1 MAIRKDANTLSNA
14 ERLELSNAILELK
27 RRGIYDQFVLRHA
40 NANASAIH
48 RSPAFLPWH
57 RRFIWDFES
66 ELQRVSGNPD
76 LGLPYWNWPEGGANA
91 SMWDDNLLG
100 GDGNPVTQVVN
111 NGPFRSGEWTVI
123 NSSGQQAGPLT
134 RAFGRESWATSL
146 PTLQQIQDV
155 LLITPYDAANWNAN
169 VNQSFRNQLEGFRGP
184 NLHNRGHGWV
194 GGSMLPMTSPNDP
207 IFFMHH
213 CMVDKLWYEW
223 QLRFPRQ
230 GYLPVNNGPFGQ
242 NETDPMDSTPASPI
256 GARPLDVLDSRG
268 LNIEYDQLLPGTPIP
283 DAPDTGNE
291 ISSTE
296 LIVNATATNA
306 QISTSGE
313 EDKYYFDVTEF
324 SPFSI
329 ETSGASDTTLA
340 LFGSDNETNQIAF
353 DDDGGNDFNSLISRS
368 LPSGR
373 YFMSVR
379 LFNAAA
385 TGSYQISVTSPE
397 GAGAG
402 TTIPEIL
409 VNGSALNSEI
419 SNAEEIDI
427 FSFTTSTEGLYTIET
442 MGTTDTYMNL
452 FGPNSQSLPITEN
465 DDSGIN
471 RNSRVQVQ
479 LTAGEYFV
487 RVRHFSLIGVGA
499 YQIRVFV

>member
-111 NGPFRSGEWTVI
+111 NGPFRSGEWTII
-123 NSSGQQAGPLT
+123 NSNSQQAGPLT

-146 PTLQQIQDV
+146 PTLQQIQEV
-155 LLITPYDAANWNAN
+155 LSFTPYDAANWNEN
-169 VNQSFRNQLEGFRGP
+169 VTQSFRNQLEGFRGP

-223 QLRFPRQ
+223 QLRFPGQ

-256 GARPLDVLDSRG
+256 GARPLDVLDSRV
-268 LNIEYDQLLPGTPIP
+268 LNIEYDQLLPGTPDP
-283 DAPDTGNE
+283 GTGDNT
-291 ISSTE
+291 STE
-296 LIVNATATNA
+296 LIINATATNA
-306 QISTSGE
+306 QISAPGE
-313 EDKYYFDVTEF
+313 EDKYHFEVTEF
-324 SPFSI
+324 SPFNI
-329 ETSGASDTTLA
+329 ETSGASDTTLT
-340 LFGSDNETNQIAF
+340 LFGPDNETDQIAF
-353 DDDGGNDFNSLISRS
+353 DDDGGNNFNSLISRS
-368 LPSGR
+368 LPSGS

-385 TGSYQISVTSPE
+385 TGNYQISVTSPE
-397 GAGAG
+397 GTGSG
-402 TTIPEIL
+402 TTIPEIP
-409 VNGSALNSEI
+409 VNGSALNAEI

-427 FSFTTSTEGLYTIET
+427 FSFTASTQGLYTIET
-442 MGTTDTYMNL
+442 TGITDTYMNL
-452 FGPNSQSLPITEN
+452 FGPNSQSLPLDEN

-471 RNSRVQVQ
+471 RNSLVQVQ

-487 RVRHFSLIGVGA
+487 QIRHFSPTGVGA

>member
-14 ERLELSNAILELK
+14 ERLELSNAIVELK
-27 RRGIYDQFVLRHA
+27 RRGIYDRFVLRHA
-40 NANASAIH
+40 NANSRAIH

-111 NGPFRSGEWTVI
+111 NGPFRSGEWTII
-123 NSSGQQAGPLT
+123 NSNSQQAGPLT

-146 PTLQQIQDV
+146 PTLQQIQEV
-155 LLITPYDAANWNAN
+155 LSFTPYDAANWNEN
-169 VNQSFRNQLEGFRGP
+169 VTQSFRNQLEGFRGP

-223 QLRFPRQ
+223 QLRFPGQ

-256 GARPLDVLDSRG
+256 GARPLDVLDSRV
-268 LNIEYDQLLPGTPIP
+268 LNIEYDQLLPGTPDP
-283 DAPDTGNE
+283 GTGDNT
-291 ISSTE
+291 STE
-296 LIVNATATNA
+296 LIINATATNA
-306 QISTSGE
+306 QISAPGE
-313 EDKYYFDVTEF
+313 EDKYHFEVTEF
-324 SPFSI
+324 SPFNI
-329 ETSGASDTTLA
+329 ETSGASDTTLT
-340 LFGSDNETNQIAF
+340 LFGPDNETDQIAF
-353 DDDGGNDFNSLISRS
+353 DDDGGNNFNSLISRS
-368 LPSGR
+368 LPSGS

-385 TGSYQISVTSPE
+385 TGNYQISVTSPE
-397 GAGAG
+397 GTGSG
-402 TTIPEIL
+402 TTIPEIP
-409 VNGSALNSEI
+409 VNGSALNAEI

-427 FSFTTSTEGLYTIET
+427 FSFTASTQGLYTIET
-442 MGTTDTYMNL
+442 TGITDTYMNL
-452 FGPNSQSLPITEN
+452 FGPNSQSLPLDEN

-471 RNSRVQVQ
+471 RNSLVQVQ

-487 RVRHFSLIGVGA
+487 QIRHFSPTGVGA
-499 YQIRVFV
+499 YQIRVSV